1 LLLGTVC
8 LQLSLGGSFA
18 VLSYRSSR
26 TPELL
31 KNSMLRYSVPGNYA
45 IKNQPALKRDL
56 NTLGKLL

>member
-1 LLLGTVC
+1 
-8 LQLSLGGSFA
+8 LGGSFA

-31 KNSMLRYSVPGNYA
+31 KNSMLRCSVPGNYA